1 MPESYY
7 VITWS
12 ILYDIEISFAHSVI
26 LRRPVFLPDD
36 VRISSFIVLI
46 KKNLKDENLMPVK
59 KRGLRVTPH

>member
-36 VRISSFIVLI
+36 VRISSFKVLQFI
-46 KKNLKDENLMPVK
+46 FIWEPQKENLQSK
-59 KRGLRVTPH
+59 WRHSK